1 MRVVARLKG
10 GSGPSTSPVRPGPE
24 GTWAEPQAQR
34 LRTVMSVL
42 VLWLLAAVVTTTLLH
57 PFDVREYEQYARAA
71 LQAPLLHRLPLEYPA
86 PALSVFLLPLLLPV
100 SYPWAFALVT
110 GVVLVAL
117 VLSYDDSNE
126 ATRDGRAVGRLVV
139 YLALGSVMIVAGRYD
154 IVAAACAFWA
164 FRSGSKGR
172 WSAGWTWCTVGAAIK
187 LFPAALWP
195 VLFIAEWRTS
205 GRSPWRRLW
214 WTGGGIAAVIGL
226 PALVDHGAVL
236 NTLHYYLH
244 RPVEMG
250 SVPAGLSVLV
260 NFHATSWVFSFHSG
274 NVVNATA
281 GPLAAVIEIAAM
293 AGCGWTWWAQ
303 ARGRLSMQ
311 AACLATLT
319 CVVLGSKVL
328 SVQYLV
334 WLVPFWALYQL
345 RVAWLLAAAANLV
358 VFPYV
363 SAGVGHV
370 PSHAFAISLTL
381 FFFARDALVA
391 GGTWAWLRSELGR
404 ADRRPARLDQQF
416 PAGRL
421 HRLTTK
427 GPPL

>member
-1 MRVVARLKG
+1 MRAIARLEG
-10 GSGPSTSPVRPGPE
+10 GSLPSVAPVDSGPE
-24 GTWAEPQAQR
+24 GTGGEPLAQR
-34 LRTVMSVL
+34 LRTVTSVL

-57 PFDVREYEQYARAA
+57 PFDVHEYEQYARSA

-86 PALSVFLLPLLLPV
+86 PAVTVFLVPLLLPV
-100 SYPWAFALVT
+100 SYPWAFALLT

-126 ATRDGRAVGRLVV
+126 ATRDGRAVGRLMV
-139 YLALGSVMIVAGRYD
+139 YLALGSVMFVAGRYD
-154 IVAAACAFWA
+154 IVAAACALWA
-164 FRSGSKGR
+164 FRSGSKER
-172 WSAGWTWCTVGAAIK
+172 WSAAWTWCSLGAALK

-195 VLFIAEWRTS
+195 VLFMAEWRTS
-205 GRSPWRRLW
+205 GRPPWRRLW
-214 WTGGGIAAVIGL
+214 WVAGATAAVIGL
-226 PALVDHGAVL
+226 PAATDHGAVL

-274 NVVNATA
+274 NIVNATA
-281 GPLAAVIEIAAM
+281 GPLAAVIEIAAI
-293 AGCGWTWWAQ
+293 AGCGLTWWAQ

-334 WLVPFWALYQL
+334 WLMPFWALYRL
-345 RVAWLLAAAANLV
+345 RVAWVLAAAANLV
-358 VFPYV
+358 VYPYV

-370 PSHAFAISLTL
+370 SSHAFAISLTL
-381 FFFARDALVA
+381 CFFARDALVA
-391 GGTWAWLRSELGR
+391 GGTWAWLRSELGP
-404 ADRRPARLDQQF
+404 AVRRPTRRVQQF